1 MRYGRPRARRRVM
14 SSPRRPIRRAVSS
27 NPRKPKKRTKLGQ
40 WAKRKTAAR
49 KAGTKAGP
57 RPTGVRRKRRT
68 VAKRK
73 PATRKTAARKPTKRK
88 TAARKPAKRK
98 TAARKP
104 AKRKTARKTTR
115 SRASYKKA
123 ARKAA
128 RTKKLNAAKRSAAG
142 KKAARTR
149 RRGTKKTTA
158 KRKTVKRKTATKRRG
173 KLTKAQRSAAAR
185 KGARTK
191 RRNQMAKRT
200 VSKKRRTYKRK
211 KSVSRRTRK
220 YKTRARKPLGRHKG
234 KRRYVRSGRKRGG
247 KWARH
252 PKRTYATIRRRKRRT
267 ARAKAHGQRY
277 HVRKNPIAALKAM
290 VKDGIFTFGGI
301 LGIRALSTLLEK
313 NVFNSATFQSG
324 PLASVAPL
332 LGPGVAML
340 LAALAPK
347 FITGQPKLVQGLQ
360 AGATLVMFDAILKT
374 VLKSVDANNTISPY
388 LLPGSG
394 TTVLVTTAPPAAAS
408 GWGGYNEYV
417 GSPMGLE
424 VESAMAM
431 DEYVASPQL
440 GMGGDFDV
448 QEALAGNEG
457 NAFETGYAG
466 GTLAKTVFSNY

>member
-1 MRYGRPRARRRVM
+1 
-14 SSPRRPIRRAVSS
+14 
-27 NPRKPKKRTKLGQ
+27 
-40 WAKRKTAAR
+40 
-49 KAGTKAGP
+49 
-57 RPTGVRRKRRT
+57 

-73 PATRKTAARKPTKRK
+73 PAKRK

-98 TAARKP
+98 TAARKPAKKRTAARKP

-128 RTKKLNAAKRSAAG
+128 RTKKLNAAKRSAAA
-142 KKAARTR
+142 KKAAIAMWKR

-211 KSVSRRTRK
+211 KSVSRRRK
-220 YKTRARKPLGRHKG
+220 FPKTRARKPLGRFKG
-234 KRRYVRSGRKRGG
+234 KRRRVVSGRKLGG
-247 KWARH
+247 RYAKYA
-252 PKRTYATIRRRKRRT
+252 KRTYTKVRRHKKRT
-267 ARAKAHGQRY
+267 ARARAHAQRY
-277 HVRKNPIAALKAM
+277 VVRKNPIAALKAM

-313 NVFNSATFQSG
+313 NVFNSATFQTG
-324 PLASVAPL
+324 ALASVAPL
-332 LGPGVAML
+332 LAPGVAML
-340 LAALAPK
+340 LSALAPK

-374 VLKSVDANNTISPY
+374 VLKSVDPKGDISEY

-394 TTVLVTTAPPAAAS
+394 TTVLVTTAPPAAS

-440 GMGGDFDV
+440 GMGGDYDV

>member
-73 PATRKTAARKPTKRK
+73 PAKRK

-149 RRGTKKTTA
+149 RRGKKRTVSS
-158 KRKTVKRKTATKRRG
+158 KRTTVKRKKTATKRRG

-185 KGARTK
+185 KGARTR

-220 YKTRARKPLGRHKG
+220 YKTRARKPLGRYKG

-267 ARAKAHGQRY
+267 SRARAHNQRY

-313 NVFNSATFQSG
+313 NVFNSATFQTG
-324 PLASVAPL
+324 ALASVAPL
-332 LGPGVAML
+332 LAPGVAML

-360 AGATLVMFDAILKT
+360 AGATLVMFDALLKT
-374 VLKSVDANNTISPY
+374 VLKQVDTNGSISPY
-388 LLPGSG
+388 LLPGAA
-394 TTVLVTTAPPAAAS
+394 TTVLVTTAPAAAQQ

-424 VESAMAM
+424 VESAMAL